1 MYMSFFSS
9 FGWIAIS
16 FLFFTVLVAVVAAW
30 KTKGDNL
37 ETAEGY
43 FLAGRGLPGV
53 VIAGSLLLTNLSA
66 EQLVRAG
73 ALI

>member
-37 ETAEGY
+37 ETA
-43 FLAGRGLPGV
+43 
-53 VIAGSLLLTNLSA
+53 
-66 EQLVRAG
+66 
-73 ALI
+73 